1 MSSVGGAGGSNGG
14 GNDAGQASA
23 RDAANRAA
31 DAARSTTTGV
41 SQSRPKDRD
50 LVDTALNGAPVA
62 AGQALATL
70 DRQNGS
76 RAATDRQV
84 DAARAA
90 TANNVATNTA
100 VSQSSTTSHA
110 AGVQTTKESQT
121 TTRSSV
127 DGVEQ
132 DRTTR
137 AAETK
142 TGVTGWSRT
151 TTETRT
157 QAAKNFDSLGRPA
170 VDSAT
175 GVQAETVN
183 SQVQTRTETKVGP
196 SGASHSQ
203 SVSGQ
208 TGALNGSV
216 SGTATLDANGVGGQG
231 KMSAGAG
238 PANANAGM
246 GLQVGKDGVTV
257 NGSVGGSIGGLGAQ
271 HSVSQQVNDK
281 GFKTTTTTS
290 VSLATPAGQPVSAKV
305 EYKQTSVEQL
315 SRTPT
320 STTYSVTGEMSVAGS
335 VAADV
340 RNVQASVGVAAGQ
353 RTVHTVTVPTGV
365 DVAKIDVTKP
375 ADWPAG
381 TKVSMNSEDYA
392 GTTMA
397 ASISAFGFKD
407 SVETR
412 QGQSISMEKKADGR
426 IGVSVGPTQGVT
438 ADTQISMGFAGVSA
452 GIGNKTSLDKS
463 VSRHFDI
470 DLAAPGGMQTFTDTL
485 TARQAPAA
493 NVNGVSGLKTVEV
506 SQMGVV
512 AGLSTST
519 PFGGTKPGNNEVG
532 RTTRTTY
539 ADGRVDVETTYDAN
553 ADGKVDLTM
562 TRQSIDGTT
571 FSAPSYRYSEQ
582 ITQQNQA
589 IAAELTNNPGL
600 KVGDTVSIELSD
612 AQLAGLR
619 RDHPNFGTPAGAS
632 AAVDAFN
639 QLSFASHLARS
650 VNHQGVIQEIGF
662 RQAVTQQ
669 NRPDF
674 SSIPGNARLPGAITV
689 SRP

>member
-1 MSSVGGAGGSNGG
+1 MSSVGGASGTNGSNS
-14 GNDAGQASA
+14 NDAARASA
-23 RDAANRAA
+23 NEAANRAA
-31 DAARSTTTGV
+31 DAARSTATEV
-41 SQSRPKDRD
+41 SQSRPRDRD
-50 LVDTALNGAPVA
+50 LVDTALNGTPVA
-62 AGQALATL
+62 AGQALAAL
-70 DRQNGS
+70 DRQNGN
-76 RAATDRQV
+76 RAATDSQV

-90 TANNVATNTA
+90 AATSVATNVT
-100 VSQSSTTSHA
+100 VSESLTTSHV
-110 AGVQTTKESQT
+110 AGVQTTSQSQT
-121 TTRSSV
+121 TTQSSV
-127 DGVEQ
+127 DGVVQ
-132 DRTTR
+132 DRATR
-137 AAETK
+137 ATETK

-151 TTETRT
+151 TTETQT
-157 QAAKNFDSLGRPA
+157 QTAKNFDALGRPT
-170 VDSAT
+170 VDSTT

-183 SQVQTRTETKVGP
+183 SQVQTKTETKVGP

-208 TGALNGSV
+208 TGSFNGSV
-216 SGTATLDANGVGGQG
+216 SGSATFDANGVGGQG
-231 KMSAGAG
+231 KMSAGMG
-238 PANANAGM
+238 PASANVGT
-246 GLQVGKDGVTV
+246 GLQVGKDGVSV
-257 NGSVGGSIGGLGAQ
+257 NGSIGGAIGGLGAQ

-281 GFKTTTTTS
+281 GVKTTTTTS

-335 VAADV
+335 VAVDV
-340 RNVQASVGVAAGQ
+340 RNVQANIGLAAGQ
-353 RTVHTVTVPTGV
+353 RTVHTVTVPAGV

-412 QGQSISMEKKADGR
+412 QGQSISMEKRADGR
-426 IGVSVGPTQGVT
+426 IGVSVGPTQGMT
-438 ADTQISMGFAGVSA
+438 ADTQISVGFAGVSA
-452 GIGNKTSLDKS
+452 GIGNKTSLDTS

-470 DLAAPGGMQTFTDTL
+470 DLAAPGGMQTFTDTV
-485 TARQAPAA
+485 TARQAPVAD
-493 NVNGVSGLKTVEV
+493 VNGVSGLKTVEI
-506 SQMGVV
+506 SQVGVV
-512 AGLSTST
+512 AGLTATT
-519 PFGGTKPGNNEVG
+519 PFGATKPGNNEVG

-539 ADGRVDVETTYDAN
+539 ADGRVDVETSYDAN
-553 ADGKVDLTM
+553 ADGRVDLTM
-562 TRQSIDGTT
+562 TRQSIDGMT

-589 IAAELTNNPGL
+589 IAAQLTNNAGL

-619 RDHPNFGTPAGAS
+619 RDHPNFATPSGAS
-632 AAVDAFN
+632 AQVDAFN

-650 VNHQGVIQEIGF
+650 VNHQGVMQELGF

-669 NRPDF
+669 NR
-674 SSIPGNARLPGAITV
+674 SLPGDVRMPGTVTV